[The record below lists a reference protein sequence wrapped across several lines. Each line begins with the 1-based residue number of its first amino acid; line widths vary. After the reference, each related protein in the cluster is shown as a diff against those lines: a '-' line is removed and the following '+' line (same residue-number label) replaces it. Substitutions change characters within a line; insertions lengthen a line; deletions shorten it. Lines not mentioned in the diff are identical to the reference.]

1 MYLPSYPR
9 YCVTV
14 HNYTCCGRIQCLP
27 IAHAN
32 VIVRNFAYDIIM
44 VSESKRFFFLNLF
57 HLCDGILLAMC
68 DVTVVVTLVESG
80 MLLEYLSCSQS
91 LDELISI
98 VLVAVNM
105 ICRPQLHCKGIMKR
119 KPLKTFSC
127 FAMMHS

>member
-1 MYLPSYPR
+1 
-9 YCVTV
+9 
-14 HNYTCCGRIQCLP
+14 
-27 IAHAN
+27 
-32 VIVRNFAYDIIM
+32 M

-80 MLLEYLSCSQS
+80 MLLECLSCSQS